1 MAQYRD
7 RAGQPHSIS
16 ITLLTRRQIRD
27 QLGVDLLAAAHD
39 PQQLTQ
45 ILDDISSGDLLWRM
59 LAVIEGTTED
69 ALLSVADG
77 TTEEQ
82 AGTALLQAI
91 IDFFPQSSPLREPLR
106 RLVVQAKIT
115 QANTASTV
123 EQMLLAAIDGTDIPS
138 APTA

>member
-1 MAQYRD
+1 MAQYKD
-7 RAGQPHSIS
+7 RANQPHNIS

-39 PQQLTQ
+39 PQQLTA
-45 ILDDISSGDLLWRM
+45 ILDGISSGDLLWRM

-77 TTEEQ
+77 TTEEH

-106 RLVVQAKIT
+106 RLVAQAEIT
-115 QANTASTV
+115 QAETASTV

-138 APTA
+138 APIA

>member
-1 MAQYRD
+1 VAQYKD
-7 RAGQPHSIS
+7 KAGQPHSIS

-45 ILDDISSGDLLWRM
+45 ILDGISSGDLLWRM

-77 TTEEQ
+77 TTEEN

-106 RLVVQAKIT
+106 KLMVQAEAT
-115 QANTASTV
+115 QAELASTV
-123 EQMLLAAIDGTDIPS
+123 EQALLAAIDGIDIPS
-138 APTA
+138 APLA

>member
-106 RLVVQAKIT
+106 RLVVQAEIT
-115 QANTASTV
+115 QAEAASTV